1 MDVQENLEVSDGIW
15 FFRPQ
20 GESSLTE
27 AVDMVSLTIARCR
40 EQGADKLLVNACGL
54 TGIAIPTLIDRFLMV
69 EEWAQQ
75 ASGMLV
81 VVMVVP
87 PTYIHPQ
94 RFGIKVAA
102 HFGLTANV
110 FTGED
115 AALHWLTTAA
125 MRAG

>member
-1 MDVQENLEVSDGIW
+1 MDVQERLEVSDGIG

-20 GESSLTE
+20 GDCSLTE
-27 AVDMVSLTIARCR
+27 AVDMVSRIIARCR
-40 EQGADKLLVNACGL
+40 EQGPDKLLINANDL
-54 TGIAIPTLIDRFLMV
+54 TGISIPTLIDRFLMV

-75 ASGMLV
+75 ADGMMIV
-81 VVMVVP
+81 VLVVP
-87 PTYIHPQ
+87 PKYIHPE

-115 AALHWLTTAA
+115 AALHWLSTVV
-125 MRAG
+125 MRVD

>member
-40 EQGADKLLVNACGL
+40 EQGADKLLVNANGL
-54 TGIAIPTLIDRFLMV
+54 TGVSIPTLIDRFLLV

-75 ASGMLV
+75 ASSMV
-81 VVMVVP
+81 AVVMVVP
-87 PTYIHPQ
+87 PEFIHPEK
-94 RFGIKVAA
+94 FGIKVAE

-115 AALHWLTTAA
+115 AALHWLSTAA
-125 MRAG
+125 LRAG

>member
-1 MDVQENLEVSDGIW
+1 VQEHMEVSDGVW

-27 AVDMVSLTIARCR
+27 AVDMVSRAIARCR
-40 EQGADKLLVNACGL
+40 EQGADKLLVNANGL

-75 ASGMLV
+75 ASGMLAV
-81 VVMVVP
+81 AMVVAP
-87 PTYIHPQ
+87 NYIHPQ

-102 HFGLTANV
+102 HFGLAANV

-115 AALHWLTTAA
+115 VALHWLSTAA
-125 MRAG
+125 VQAG